1 MLTLCGYAFSYVV
14 FLGGNNREATAFLM
28 YYTSNSLQMPRNKN
42 LGKNMNNSNAQTEL
56 STDLIVELTSK
67 YLIEKNA
74 KNTAYFF
81 ILSNNLLKEFQK
93 FCAQHKGGNPNF
105 KKGKTNPYYKDNKKI
120 SPR

>member
-1 MLTLCGYAFSYVV
+1 
-14 FLGGNNREATAFLM
+14 
-28 YYTSNSLQMPRNKN
+28 
-42 LGKNMNNSNAQTEL
+42 MNNSNVPTEL

-93 FCAQHKGGNPNF
+93 FCAKHKGVNAHQACVELLLQQIQEGGNQ
-105 KKGKTNPYYKDNKKI
+105 
-120 SPR
+120 